1 MREMLQKEIEAEFT
15 KLKTLKPGT
24 DEHMKV
30 VRTLDTLY
38 KLHIEDI
45 SRERDFMEKCDANIL
60 AEKDIRMKELQ
71 SNRDMILGW
80 AKIGVEAAGIVL
92 PVVLYATW
100 LKKGFEFE
108 ETGTITSKT
117 FSNLIGKIRPTK

>member
-1 MREMLQKEIEAEFT
+1 MREMLQKEIEAEFK
-15 KLKTLKPGT
+15 KLEKLEPGT
-24 DEHMKV
+24 DAHKEV
-30 VRTLDTLY
+30 VRTIDTLY

-45 SRERDFMEKCDANIL
+45 SREREFMEKCDANVL
-60 AEKDIRMKELQ
+60 AEKDIRMKETQ
-71 SNRDMILGW
+71 SKRDMIFGW

-92 PVVLYATW
+92 PLVLYATW
-100 LKKGFEFE
+100 LKRGFEFE